1 MKKDLDK
8 ELIDDIVQASQ
19 DIELSGKI
27 NALIALYEEQKKSM
41 KNLTKKINSSS
52 KSGINEIF
60 QNTIKIK

>member
-60 QNTIKIK
+60 